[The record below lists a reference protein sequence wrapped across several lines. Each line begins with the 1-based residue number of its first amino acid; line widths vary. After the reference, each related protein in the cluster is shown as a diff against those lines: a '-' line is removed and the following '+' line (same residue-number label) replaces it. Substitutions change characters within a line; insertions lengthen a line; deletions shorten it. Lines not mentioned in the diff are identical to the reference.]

1 MEKAGPR
8 WRCWKAPSRTA
19 QRARRRAWLTRS
31 TRASV
36 PATNWASGV
45 ARDVPRW
52 ISCPG
57 PPTSRRGLGPRR
69 YCLGSDRARRR
80 RHRRHRR
87 CRLGQPPRLGWQA
100 AAVKAP
106 RIALIASLPAEVRDR
121 SVVPTGVVPRRAVA
135 RAATALATRLPIL
148 RPARRA
154 CRCRR
159 GPSWGESG
167 RRRGG
172 RGGRILRHMPPV
184 RPLWESLWW

>member
-1 MEKAGPR
+1 MLPLFLSDGKSRAPVAVLEGPEPNSPAGE
-8 WRCWKAPSRTA
+8 AP
-19 QRARRRAWLTRS
+19 
-31 TRASV
+31 
-36 PATNWASGV
+36 GV
-45 ARDVPRW
+45 AHTQHAG
-52 ISCPG
+52 ICPSHQLG
-57 PPTSRRGLGPRR
+57 EWRGPRR
-69 YCLGSDRARRR
+69 PAMDLVPWTSHVPPRAWAAQYCLGSDRARRR
-80 RHRRHRR
+80 RHRRQRR

-106 RIALIASLPAEVRDR
+106 RVALFASLPAEVRDR

-172 RGGRILRHMPPV
+172 RGGRCGGD
-184 RPLWESLWW
+184 SGS